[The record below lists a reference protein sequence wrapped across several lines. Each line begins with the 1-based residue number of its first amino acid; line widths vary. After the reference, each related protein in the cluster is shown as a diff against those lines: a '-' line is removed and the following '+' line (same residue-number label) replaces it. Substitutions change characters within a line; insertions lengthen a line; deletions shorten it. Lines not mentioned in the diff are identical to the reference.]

1 MVAGPRSITLACW
14 VFTILHVAFTVGLIW
29 AIAYGHFLRF
39 RTLPNACDRF
49 ELEYRKKEIEDARK
63 AHKRFK
69 TVWSMCKSIFCDLP
83 LLFFQSLNLAM
94 KREMSWLDRITLATG
109 WHEVW
114 RFCFLDGIMNLRPVR
129 FQACCVVTWI
139 VLWGGF
145 NTGWSASNMGAWNW
159 FELFVHVALSA
170 GYAAFFLACKRRL
183 GYAPEAFENS
193 VDVAEVVQSV

>member
-1 MVAGPRSITLACW
+1 
-14 VFTILHVAFTVGLIW
+14 
-29 AIAYGHFLRF
+29 
-39 RTLPNACDRF
+39 
-49 ELEYRKKEIEDARK
+49 
-63 AHKRFK
+63 
-69 TVWSMCKSIFCDLP
+69 
-83 LLFFQSLNLAM
+83 M

-114 RFCFLDGIMNLRPVR
+114 RFCFLGGIILSTGAHEILGIMNLRPVR

-159 FELFVHVALSA
+159 FELFVHVALFA

-183 GYAPEAFENS
+183 GRAPEAFENS